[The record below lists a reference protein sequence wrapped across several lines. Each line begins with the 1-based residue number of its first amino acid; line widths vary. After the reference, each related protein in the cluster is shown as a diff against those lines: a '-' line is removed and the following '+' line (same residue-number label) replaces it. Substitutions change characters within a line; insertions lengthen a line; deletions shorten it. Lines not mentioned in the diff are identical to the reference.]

1 MHHPLLARFYDTF
14 LWPGERL
21 GMASQRDRLVGHLS
35 GTVLEVAVGTG
46 LNLPHYP
53 ATVTVDAIE
62 IDPHMLRKAKSRAAE
77 AICDVRLH
85 EADVHRLPFEDKVF
99 DHAVVSLA
107 LCTIPEPGKALAEI
121 ARVVRG
127 DVHFLEHVRSPSP
140 ARARWQ
146 HRVAPAWS
154 RFAGGCR
161 LGQDTEAVITAAG
174 YTITDMWRSSGGGMI
189 QGVAKPASDDR

>member
-1 MHHPLLARFYDTF
+1 
-14 LWPGERL
+14 
-21 GMASQRDRLVGHLS
+21 
-35 GTVLEVAVGTG
+35 
-46 LNLPHYP
+46 
-53 ATVTVDAIE
+53 
-62 IDPHMLRKAKSRAAE
+62 
-77 AICDVRLH
+77 
-85 EADVHRLPFEDKVF
+85 VF

-146 HRVAPAWS
+146 HRVAPVWS

-174 YTITDMWRSSGGGMI
+174 YTISDMWRSSGGGMI